1 MLAILFKQSQGA
13 TQMRRSRSALVLR
26 HALRME
32 LEPQMWRACFLFF
45 LLKPDHRIRRCGL
58 RDTFELNVAA
68 LLTSYFI
75 LYLSVCL
82 K

>member
-1 MLAILFKQSQGA
+1 LAILFKQSQGA
-13 TQMRRSRSALVLR
+13 TQMRGSRLALVLR

-45 LLKPDHRIRRCGL
+45 LLKPDHHIRRYWL

>member
-13 TQMRRSRSALVLR
+13 TQMRGSRLALVLR
-26 HALRME
+26 HTLRIE
-32 LEPQMWRACFLFF
+32 LEPQMWGACFVFL
-45 LLKPDHRIRRCGL
+45 LLKPDHHICRYGL
-58 RDTFELNVAA
+58 RDAFELDVAA
-68 LLTSYFI
+68 LLTSYLI